1 MNNVEK
7 FEQVKS
13 VVLEGYGTY
22 DKIKVNIL
30 VYLNISINVVYKNL
44 IKLSCCLINIARL
57 LIGNVNWSFSVL
69 IL

>member
-1 MNNVEK
+1 MNNLDN

-30 VYLNISINVVYKNL
+30 IYSNISINVVYKDL
-44 IKLSCCLINIARL
+44 IKLSCCLK
-57 LIGNVNWSFSVL
+57 
-69 IL
+69 